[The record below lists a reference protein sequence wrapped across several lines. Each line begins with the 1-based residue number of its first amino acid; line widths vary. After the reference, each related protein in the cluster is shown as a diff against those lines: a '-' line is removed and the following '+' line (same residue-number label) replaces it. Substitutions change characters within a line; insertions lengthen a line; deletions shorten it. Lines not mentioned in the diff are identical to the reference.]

1 MINKADGALAL
12 DDHGI
17 ALITCVNNE
26 KEYDNAK
33 NTFLKLAVPQGYRVN
48 IMGIR
53 KAPSMAAGYQ
63 RMMETS
69 NAKYKIYLHQDVFVL
84 DPMLLGN
91 LLAVFQANKEIGM
104 IGMAGTSDLDWDNP
118 VWWNSNKSSLYGEC
132 MTGIP
137 EQGRVVYSLYGK
149 ISGDYKEVAAVDG
162 LFMATQYD
170 LPWRKDLFKAW
181 HFYDISQ
188 SREFIKAGYKVVIP
202 RQEKPW
208 VLHNCGIKPVGDAYY
223 ADMQIFKQN
232 YHW

>member
-1 MINKADGALAL
+1 
-12 DDHGI
+12 
-17 ALITCVNNE
+17 
-26 KEYDNAK
+26 
-33 NTFLKLAVPQGYRVN
+33 
-48 IMGIR
+48 MGLR

-63 RMMETS
+63 WLMEKS

-84 DPMLLGN
+84 DPQMLNN
-91 LLAVFQANKEIGM
+91 LLAVFKSNKDIGM
-104 IGMAGTSDLDWDNP
+104 VGVAGTSDLDWNSP
-118 VWWNSNKSSLYGEC
+118 VWWNSPKPSLYGEC

-137 EQGRVVYSLYGK
+137 EQNRVIYSLYGK
-149 ISGDYKEVAAVDG
+149 MPGDYQEVMAIDG

-188 SREFIKAGYKVVIP
+188 SREFINAGYKVVIP
-202 RQEKPW
+202 KQEKPW
-208 VLHNCGIKPVGDAYY
+208 VLHNCGIKPVGDAYF